1 MPPEDGAPDWAPPT
15 PGTATDADRSR
26 LALPARQSPIALM
39 FIAVR
44 FTRRLGMS
52 AVIAAVLFV
61 SNDGLGLAIGVLA
74 AAAATALLVFS
85 ALSWWRFTFMVDDDE
100 LVVTR
105 GILSVERLV
114 IPLDRVQSVAIEQ
127 RLVHRFVGLVSA
139 SVDTAGSSGVEF
151 VIDAIDENR
160 AEALRRVAADSRPVA
175 SGAEQPASG
184 TQDLDEIVLRRTP
197 AELVRVGVTKVPW
210 AGLAAFAPLIAL
222 AGELD
227 EQLDVGSRLER
238 LVDRGGDVG
247 GGSAIAVTA
256 LVVAMIV
263 AATIVGTVLQLA
275 RELLTNW
282 DLTLVR
288 TRTGLRRTAGL
299 VSTTSRSSTIRRIQ
313 SITTDESPPQRWLGF
328 TLLRLRTFGENDIS
342 LPGTRPAEVAALRTM
357 VFGHADE
364 PDLDRSIS
372 RWFVFKATRGVA
384 VVAVLLAVPS
394 WVVFGWWSLLLLGA
408 VAARWAAARRQWRL
422 RRWSLDGDRVAEAYR
437 FVARHTAEV
446 PLHKAQVVT
455 VSQSFFERRKGL
467 ATINVRTAAGFL
479 AVPLIPYRDAA
490 AVRDRILLAV
500 ETDHRRVI

>member
-1 MPPEDGAPDWAPPT
+1 MPSEGGAPDWAPPT
-15 PGTATDADRSR
+15 AGTATDADRIR
-26 LALPARQSPIALM
+26 LAHPARQSPIALM

-61 SNDGLGLAIGVLA
+61 TNGGLGLGIGVLA

-85 ALSWWRFTFMVDDDE
+85 ALSWWRFTFMVSDDE

-127 RLVHRFVGLVSA
+127 RLAHRFVGLVSA
-139 SVDTAGSSGVEF
+139 SVDTAGSAGVEF
-151 VIDAIDENR
+151 VIDAIEAEH

-175 SGAEQPASG
+175 SGAEQPATG
-184 TQDLDEIVLRRTP
+184 IEQLDEIVLRRTP
-197 AELVRVGVTKVPW
+197 AELVRVGVIKVPW
-210 AGLAAFAPLIAL
+210 AGLVAFAPLIAL

-227 EQLDVGSRLER
+227 GQLDVGSRLER
-238 LVDRGGDVG
+238 LVDRGGDIG
-247 GGSAIAVTA
+247 GGSTIAVTA
-256 LVVAMIV
+256 LVVAIIV

-282 DLTLVR
+282 DLTLAR
-288 TRTGLRRTAGL
+288 TTTGLRRTAGL

-328 TLLRLRTFGENDIS
+328 TLLRLRTFGENDIG
-342 LPGTRPAEVAALRTM
+342 LPGTRAAEVAALRTM
-357 VFGHADE
+357 VFGYADE

-372 RWFVFKATRGVA
+372 RWFVFKATRGIA
-384 VVAVLLAVPS
+384 VVAVLLAVPF
-394 WVVFGWWSLLLLGA
+394 WFVFGWWSLLLLAA

-422 RRWSLDGDRVAEAYR
+422 RRWSLDDDRIAESYQ

-455 VSQSFFERRKGL
+455 VSQSFFERRKDL
-467 ATINVRTAAGFL
+467 ATVQVRTAAGFL
-479 AVPLIPYRDAA
+479 AVPLIPYRDAV
-490 AVRDRILLAV
+490 AVRDRILHVV
-500 ETDHRRVI
+500 ETDRRRVI